1 MNARTSTLLAALVL
15 GFGGSAFA
23 QEATYEYPQAA
34 TVGVSRAAVLAEL
47 AQARSEGT
55 LQVSEVN
62 WPAAPAFV
70 AQKTR
75 AQVRGE
81 AIAAAASGELQA
93 RTGEPH
99 SFDGRAPAGKRGS
112 VEVIRIAAR

>member
-1 MNARTSTLLAALVL
+1 MNARISTLLAALVL
-15 GFGGSAFA
+15 GAGGSAFA
-23 QEATYEYPQAA
+23 GEATYEYPQAV
-34 TVGVSRAAVLAEL
+34 TSSVSRAAVLADL

-70 AQKTR
+70 AQKSR
-75 AQVRGE
+75 PQVRDE
-81 AIAAAASGELQA
+81 AIAAAASGELLA

-99 SFDGRAPAGKRGS
+99 SFDGRAPAGKRGI
-112 VEVIRIAAR
+112 VELIRVAAR

>member
-1 MNARTSTLLAALVL
+1 MNARTSILVAALTL
-15 GFGGSAFA
+15 GFGGTAFA

-34 TVGVSRAAVLAEL
+34 KVGVSRAAVLADL

-62 WPAAPAFV
+62 WPAQAAFV
-70 AQKTR
+70 AQKSR
-75 AQVRGE
+75 AEVRGE

-93 RTGEPH
+93 RTGEPQ
-99 SFDGRAPAGKRGS
+99 SFDGRTLPGKRGT
-112 VEVIRIAAR
+112 VEVIKVAAR

>member
-1 MNARTSTLLAALVL
+1 MNARTTTLVAALVL

-34 TVGVSRAAVLAEL
+34 TVGVSRAAVLADL

-70 AQKTR
+70 AQKSR
-75 AQVRGE
+75 AQVRDE
-81 AIAAAASGELQA
+81 AIAAVASGDVLA

-99 SFDGRAPAGKRGS
+99 SFDGRTPAGKRGN
-112 VEVIRIAAR
+112 VELIRVAAR

>member
-1 MNARTSTLLAALVL
+1 MNARTTTLIAALAL
-15 GFGGSAFA
+15 GLGGTAFA
-23 QEATYEYPQAA
+23 QEATYQYPQAA
-34 TVGVSRAAVLAEL
+34 QAGVSRAAVLADL

-70 AQKTR
+70 AQLSR
-75 AQVRGE
+75 AQARGE

-93 RTGEPH
+93 RTGEPY
-99 SFDGRAPAGKRGS
+99 SFDGRTLPGKRGS
-112 VEVIRIAAR
+112 VEVINVATR